1 VTRARPGSTCIL
13 VRFSRPYTLA
23 PGAEIALEDY
33 ARVLLRADAAEA
45 AFAEDEPGQLLGV
58 HVCAPG
64 LAPDETASRDVEAF
78 AAELAAPPSER
89 LGWS

>member
-1 VTRARPGSTCIL
+1 VTRTRPGPACVDVT
-13 VRFSRPYTLA
+13 FSHAYALA
-23 PGAEIALEDY
+23 PGAEVALEDY

-45 AFAEDEPGQLLGV
+45 SAAEGETGRVSGV

-64 LAPDETASRDVEAF
+64 LAPDEAARRDVEAF
-78 AAELAAPPSER
+78 AAELAAPASER